1 MNNSIDESVLE
12 LKGILDRSSKQIN
25 ANTTSQFS
33 ATITLLIDVL
43 STKVCQKRTWL
54 CYGKG
59 TSVKA
64 NVLLKLEQMGLPAQN
79 QGPRHQMQLR
89 TRDQGIQL
97 RTRDRGIKGSLEPAA
112 KALKEAQHRD
122 RGIKGPGTKAL
133 TSLKLQK
140 ELVFPNVPNAP
151 LVSRPYTA
159 GAIT

>member
-1 MNNSIDESVLE
+1 M
-12 LKGILDRSSKQIN
+12 
-25 ANTTSQFS
+25 
-33 ATITLLIDVL
+33 
-43 STKVCQKRTWL
+43 
-54 CYGKG
+54 
-59 TSVKA
+59 
-64 NVLLKLEQMGLPAQN
+64 
-79 QGPRHQMQLR
+79 
-89 TRDQGIQL
+89 QL